1 MFISVGDTMGDTV
14 GDTVGDNIPQEYTD
28 CGWKELILVVPEPG
42 VMLFLSID
50 VNNK

>member
-14 GDTVGDNIPQEYTD
+14 GDNIPQEYTD
-28 CGWKELILVVPEPG
+28 GGWKGLILVVPEPG